1 MTPVVARGPVPRAA
15 AHEARRAA
23 WHAAGVVAAAL
34 ALVVLVVV
42 VGAGPAGAHAT
53 LLGTDPAPGAVLE
66 TAPERVTF
74 TFDEHV
80 AAVPDGVQVLDA
92 RGEVVASVASVEG
105 PRLDVDLT
113 GPVGEGTLVV
123 VWRVVS
129 ADGHPLGGSLTFSV
143 GAPSATAPDGA
154 ADPGGPTRAPPA
166 LAAVRAAGYVGLL
179 LAVGLVAFAVLA
191 LATTPDAGRARRR
204 VVVTA
209 RGAAGL
215 AAAGWLVALPLTG
228 AYQLGWPPSVA
239 APAWAALA
247 PAQYGVAAAVVAG
260 VTVSVALL
268 GQGAAAGR
276 RAVAALVA
284 AAVAAGAPALTGHT
298 RAASPEALVV
308 GVDALHLLA
317 AGVWLGG
324 LVGLVLA
331 LTALPARGPAAVAV
345 LARFSAVAAGLLA
358 LLVASGGLLAWR
370 VAGSWAALVGTG
382 YGRLLLLKVGIAAV
396 AVGVAA
402 WNRFVLLPRVQA
414 PARGADPR
422 AGRRLVARAV
432 GAEAA
437 LLVGVVLVTGVLVD
451 TSPEEPADPVAPVAA
466 RSTELGDVVVAAD
479 VTPGVPGPTTVTIRL
494 EHPDGGPADGVQSL
508 SARLSSD
515 AVDLGDVP
523 LTFVGPGTYAAP
535 VVLPAPGTWR
545 LQVSVRRS
553 EFDNP
558 VTTLELVVG

>member
-1 MTPVVARGPVPRAA
+1 MRSVA
-15 AHEARRAA
+15 ARRLGGAV
-23 WHAAGVVAAAL
+23 VVAAAL
-34 ALVVLVVV
+34 ALVV

-66 TAPERVTF
+66 AAPERVTF
-74 TFDEHV
+74 TFDEDV
-80 AAVPDGVQVLDA
+80 VAVPAGVQVLDA
-92 RGEVVASVASVEG
+92 RGEVVASAASVAG
-105 PRLDVDLT
+105 ARLDVDLT
-113 GPVGEGTLVV
+113 GPVGDGTLVV

-143 GAPSATAPDGA
+143 GAPSTTAPDVA
-154 ADPGGPTRAPPA
+154 ADPGGPTRAPPV
-166 LAAVRAAGYVGLL
+166 LAAARAGGYVGLL
-179 LAVGLVAFAVLA
+179 LAVGLVAFAILA
-191 LATTPDAGRARRR
+191 LAATPDAGRARRR
-204 VVVTA
+204 VVVSA
-209 RGAAGL
+209 RGAAAL
-215 AAAGWLVALPLTG
+215 AAAGWLVALPLT
-228 AYQLGWPPSVA
+228 ASYQLGRPSSVT
-239 APAWAALA
+239 APVWAALA
-247 PAQYGVAAAVVAG
+247 AAQYGVAAAVVLG
-260 VTVSVALL
+260 VAASVALL
-268 GQGAAAGR
+268 GGGAPAGPRAA
-276 RAVAALVA
+276 AALVA
-284 AAVAAGAPALTGHT
+284 ATVAAGAPALTGHT

-308 GVDALHLLA
+308 GVDVLHLLA
-317 AGVWLGG
+317 AAVWLGG

-331 LTALPARGPAAVAV
+331 LTALPARGSAVVAV
-345 LARFSAVAAGLLA
+345 LARFSASAAGLLA

-414 PARGADPR
+414 PVRGADPR
-422 AGRRLVARAV
+422 AGRRLVARSV

-451 TSPEEPADPVAPVAA
+451 TSPEEPAGSVAVAPVAA

-494 EHPDGGPADGVQSL
+494 EHPDGGPAEGVQSL

-515 AVDLGDVP
+515 TVDLGDVP

-545 LQVSVRRS
+545 LQVSVRRG